1 MIQTSDALRVAV
13 GPSQTYADLVR
24 QVDAG
29 SWRHTL
35 AVPLFTALI
44 IGACT
49 SIAATGV
56 ASLPSIASGALCWS
70 FVPVLQLVN
79 GLLLCWRPPT
89 PRVDRSKAIVLLFLA
104 HLPWSIWLIAAA
116 LVFLWVPLTPAVVL
130 ALLWTTVVPLVWTA
144 AILAAF
150 CRSVLGCSARQATR
164 RVLIHLAST
173 LALMFLYAAV
183 AVALWPRVLDAIS

>member
-13 GPSQTYADLVR
+13 GPTQTYADLVR
-24 QVDAG
+24 LADAG
-29 SWRHTL
+29 PWRHTL
-35 AVPLFTALI
+35 AVPLLTALI

-79 GLLLCWRPPT
+79 GLLLCWRPPN
-89 PRVDRSKAIVLLFLA
+89 PRVDRRTAIALLFLA

-130 ALLWTTVVPLVWTA
+130 VLLWTVVVPLVWTA
-144 AILAAF
+144 AILASF

-164 RVLIHLAST
+164 RALIHLAST
-173 LALMFLYAAV
+173 LALMVLYAAA